1 MVKKV
6 AFLVVGT
13 LIVNAS
19 SLDTNC
25 LNCHKQNKLPTKLMY
40 KRYLMKYSTQKN
52 IKDAIYKYLKN
63 PNPKNSIMPQQFFL
77 KFNTKNIPKIDDKA
91 LLKNIDLFI
100 QKYDLKKRLK

>member
-1 MVKKV
+1 MHKMVKKV

-13 LIVNAS
+13 LIVNAN

-52 IKDAIYKYLKN
+52 IKDGGWRVGNIYATYLH
-63 PNPKNSIMPQQFFL
+63 STWRVEEVF
-77 KFNTKNIPKIDDKA
+77 
-91 LLKNIDLFI
+91 
-100 QKYDLKKRLK
+100 